1 MSYPRLIGLCGEK
14 GSGKSMAAD
23 LLAEHFGYTVV
34 AWADKVKEIGFSVY
48 GPLGAQRRHFYG
60 TQEDKEE
67 PIPTITDAAG
77 VARTGR
83 RIMEI
88 IGDGF
93 RRIDAGTWLRYL
105 MQGLDTRQ
113 RYVIDGTRYTNEFN
127 AVREAGG
134 YVWEVTKVGGPEF
147 GSSEH
152 ASEQEWRKERK
163 DQHIVARYGDPDGMR
178 MQLEMA
184 LANPDWHRGMGT

>member
-1 MSYPRLIGLCGEK
+1 MSYPRFIGLCGEK

-23 LLAEHFGYTVV
+23 LLVEHFGYVPV
-34 AWADKVKEIGFSVY
+34 AWADKVKEIAFSVY
-48 GPLGAQRRHFYG
+48 GPLGAARRHFYG
-60 TQEDKEE
+60 TQEDKKE

-83 RIMEI
+83 SIMEVM
-88 IGDGF
+88 GETF
-93 RRIDAGTWLRYL
+93 RRIDPSTWVRYL
-105 MQGLDTRQ
+105 LLTMQPAA

-152 ASEQEWRKERK
+152 ESELEWRKERK
-163 DQHIVARYGDPDGMR
+163 DQHIVARHGDPDGMR